1 MLMIQGFL
9 KTPQFQQSGYLPVN
23 NDGLP
28 DELSA
33 AHVIPQQLERKRDR
47 FGL

>member
-9 KTPQFQQSGYLPVN
+9 KTPQFQPSGYLPFN

-33 AHVIPQQLERKRDR
+33 AYVIPQQLVRKRGR